1 MFELRGNESSKIFD
15 PFLNL
20 AVNATET
27 ADNITL
33 QPAIPG
39 VMTGGAAPAL
49 SNIESVG
56 KNSADS
62 FILGEMT
69 GPVSQISGDNSV
81 GDVFTGAPSQ
91 VVEKALDSAKDI
103 LKGLSV
109 DANLTDKLNLAFGEN
124 WNPKVATD
132 LIGEFAAGDF
142 SKLPEIDILSGAT
155 MNSANGAFAAGTD
168 KIYLSQDFVAQN
180 AGNVDAIKSV
190 ILEEAGHF
198 IDSRINTKDAAG
210 DEGAIFSGVVQG
222 KTFDAA
228 DLANLKAE
236 DDSATI
242 NLNGKK
248 IQVEKASLPDPGLR
262 ELVHI
267 QNIGDRIFPEGAV
280 AGTTGQALRLEGFQI
295 NLDSPIPGLSME
307 YMAHIQ
313 DIGDTSWVR
322 EGQYVGTKGQSRRIE
337 GFAIRLTGSEAS
349 KYDVFYKAH
358 VEGIGDTAKVGN
370 GQFCGTRGQSKRV
383 EAISVWVQPK
393 PQSGNPHIDIQLVY
407 PYGGFTNAQKAIFE
421 QAAQNWESVITRDKV
436 PYGVLKI
443 AITQGSTSMAGI
455 KFAGF
460 GAETY
465 PADQEPPNIRWDWT
479 TNPNIDGHNRT
490 NFNSAYINSY
500 SKNNLI
506 RLTMHEMG
514 HALGLNEAQNDGSLY
529 DTQGNSLMDLRS
541 PAQGGQDM
549 TITEG
554 MYRRLESLGYS
565 VNRSPSL
572 NWY

>member
-1 MFELRGNESSKIFD
+1 MFEPRGNDSSKIFD

-20 AVNATET
+20 AVSATET
-27 ADNITL
+27 ADNITP

-69 GPVSQISGDNSV
+69 GPVSQISGDNFV
-81 GDVFTGAPSQ
+81 GDVFTGSPSQ

-103 LKGLSV
+103 LKGLSG
-109 DANLTDKLNLAFGEN
+109 DAHLTDKLNQAFDEN
-124 WNPKVATD
+124 WNPKVAAD
-132 LIGEFAAGDF
+132 LIQEFAGGDF
-142 SKLPEIDILSGAT
+142 SQLPEIDILSGAAI
-155 MNSANGAFAAGTD
+155 NGANGAFAAATD

-236 DDSATI
+236 DDSTTI

-370 GQFCGTRGQSKRV
+370 SQFCGTRGQSKRV

-393 PQSGNPHIDIQLVY
+393 PQSGNPDIDIQLSY
-407 PYGGFTNAQKAIFE
+407 PRGGFTQSEMNQMEK
-421 QAAQNWESVITRDKV
+421 AAQNWERIITKDKDSS
-436 PYGVLKI
+436 GVLKI
-443 AITQGSTSMAGI
+443 SVVKSPTDSSGW
-455 KFAGF
+455 FADSYTDS
-460 GAETY
+460 ARNY
-465 PADQEPPNIRWDWT
+465 
-479 TNPNIDGHNRT
+479 RT
-490 NFNSAYINSY
+490 NFSGLDVDINGVDY
-500 SKNNLI
+500 QNNI
-506 RLTMHEMG
+506 RLNPSRFSEIINNNSLVRLAMHEIG
-514 HALGLNEAQNDGSLY
+514 HTLGLDHETSVSLMNHS
-529 DTQGNSLMDLRS
+529 TFNPQMTNTMWNSL
-541 PAQGGQDM
+541 
-549 TITEG
+549 TN
-554 MYRRLESLGYS
+554 LGYS
-565 VNRSPSL
+565 FDRNAAI
-572 NWY
+572 NWT

>member
-1 MFELRGNESSKIFD
+1 MFEIRGNESSKIFD

-20 AVNATET
+20 AVSATET
-27 ADNITL
+27 ADNITP

-103 LKGLSV
+103 LKGLSG
-109 DANLTDKLNLAFGEN
+109 DAHLTDKLNQAFDEN
-124 WNPKVATD
+124 WNPKVAAD
-132 LIGEFAAGDF
+132 LIQEFAGGDF
-142 SKLPEIDILSGAT
+142 SKLPEIDILSGAAI
-155 MNSANGAFAAGTD
+155 NGANGAFGAATD

-210 DEGAIFSGVVQG
+210 DEGAIFAGVVQG

-228 DLANLKAE
+228 ELASLKTE
-236 DDSATI
+236 DDSTTI

-370 GQFCGTRGQSKRV
+370 SQFCGTRGQSKRV

-393 PQSGNPHIDIQLVY
+393 PQSGNPDIDIQLVY
-407 PYGGFTNAQKAIFE
+407 PNGGFTTTQRAVLE
-421 QAAQNWESVITRDKV
+421 QAANNWESIISRDKV
-436 PYGVLKI
+436 SSGVLRI
-443 AITQGSTSMAGI
+443 AITQGSTRIQGGNLGWI
-455 KFAGF
+455 
-460 GAETY
+460 GAESFMDNLQNFRQDYT
-465 PADQEPPNIRWDWT
+465 PT
-479 TNPNIDGHNRT
+479 LDGQNRT
-490 NFNSAYINSY
+490 HFNNAFINGY

-506 RLTMHEMG
+506 CLAMHEIG
-514 HALGLNEAQNDGSLY
+514 HTLGLDEAQYDSTLY
-529 DTQGNSLMDLRS
+529 DSVGDSLMDLRT
-541 PAQGGQDM
+541 PASGGQDM
-549 TITEG
+549 KITEG